1 MIFKQLLIV
10 IFLSLNS
17 IFTYGLQPFALTT
30 KVIGFQSD
38 TIELSINSAWAGGPP
53 VADFIGVWRS
63 NISNDTLFIH
73 PLYEWT
79 GPIFSF
85 TSARTDTIKIKIPPG
100 VHKVNIHSGMRQF
113 PATSPPN
120 PNKDT
125 VLSNHDTTLVLN
137 ALSVFNVIK
146 FNSFSLHPNPVRSV
160 LNIESKFITYEMYNV
175 WGTKVMAGRY
185 SARIDVSALKEGMY
199 FLRLKAKHTQLS
211 ARFIKIE

>member
-1 MIFKQLLIV
+1 MKRYLFLLSV
-10 IFLSLNS
+10 FFLIS
-17 IFTYGLQPFALTT
+17 I
-30 KVIGFQSD
+30 KSSGFQPISLHVEVIAFQTD
-38 TIELSINSAWAGGPP
+38 SLELSIGSGWFAGPP
-53 VADFIGVWRS
+53 APDFLGLWVS
-63 NISNDTLFIH
+63 KISNDTIYVH
-73 PLYEWT
+73 PLYEWI
-79 GPIFSF
+79 GPASSF
-85 TSARTDTIKIKIPPG
+85 ASGRFDTVKLKIPPG

-175 WGTKVMAGRY
+175 WGTKVMAGKY
-185 SARIDVSALKEGMY
+185 SARIDVAALKEGMY
-199 FLRLKAKHTQLS
+199 FLRLKAKHAQLS
-211 ARFIKIE
+211 TRFIKIE